1 MEVGNSP
8 LRIEIPFYRTSAL
21 SMDLLQQEGHR
32 CQQQQDDGEAPH
44 LGIQYESVAVV
55 AVFFVEEAAASQAA
69 FSNENNKY
77 CCGAGP
83 KGEEEEGL
91 AYGRSPSTWI
101 ELPTCLTKS
110 SVCVVAIRCVR
121 EEWRKEE

>member
-1 MEVGNSP
+1 M
-8 LRIEIPFYRTSAL
+8 
-21 SMDLLQQEGHR
+21 QQEGHR
-32 CQQQQDDGEAPH
+32 CQQQQGDREAPH

-83 KGEEEEGL
+83 KGEEEEEGL
-91 AYGRSPSTWI
+91 AYSRSPSTWI